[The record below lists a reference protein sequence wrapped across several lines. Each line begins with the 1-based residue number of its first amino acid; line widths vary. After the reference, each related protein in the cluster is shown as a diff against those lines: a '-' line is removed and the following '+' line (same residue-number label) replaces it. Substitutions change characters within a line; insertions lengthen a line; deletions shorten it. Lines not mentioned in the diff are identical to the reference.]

1 MLMADEKGRIVWVN
15 AQIETLFG
23 YDRTELIGQSLDIL
37 IPDRYR
43 ATHPKFRAEFFR
55 EPATRPMGAGRDLTG
70 VRKDGLEVPV
80 EVGLNPLTTP
90 AGRFVLSSVVDIT
103 ERKRAHE
110 ILETQRND
118 LERTN
123 REREVLLKEIYHR
136 VKNNLQVI
144 SSLLNLQDEHI
155 SDPRSLALLQESK
168 NRIHAIGLVHEQLY
182 QSTDLA
188 RIDFAVY
195 VHELIDHLMSVF
207 RPALIHVEVE
217 VADVHLP
224 LNVAV
229 PAGLI
234 INELVTNSLKHAFPQ
249 NGSGRIVVRLSE
261 TQPGSVSMIVEDDGQ
276 GIPAHIEW
284 GSGNSLGL
292 ELVAKLCKQLRGQ
305 VGLDRTAGTKVHLT
319 FDYAG

>member
-1 MLMADEKGRIVWVN
+1 
-15 AQIETLFG
+15 
-23 YDRTELIGQSLDIL
+23 
-37 IPDRYR
+37 
-43 ATHPKFRAEFFR
+43 
-55 EPATRPMGAGRDLTG
+55 
-70 VRKDGLEVPV
+70 
-80 EVGLNPLTTP
+80 
-90 AGRFVLSSVVDIT
+90 VVDIT
-103 ERKRAHE
+103 ERKRAQE

-123 REREVLLKEIYHR
+123 REREVLLKEVYHR

-182 QSTDLA
+182 QTADLA
-188 RIDFAVY
+188 RIDFSIY
-195 VHELIDHLMSVF
+195 IHELIDHLMSVF
-207 RPALIHVEVE
+207 RPVLISVQVD

-229 PAGLI
+229 PVGLI
-234 INELVTNSLKHAFPQ
+234 INELVTNSLKHAFP
-249 NGSGRIVVRLSE
+249 NGASGRIVVRLWE
-261 TQPGSVSMIVEDDGQ
+261 RRPGSVSLVVEDDGL

-292 ELVAKLCKQLRGQ
+292 ELIAKLSKQLRGQ
-305 VGLDRTAGTKVHLT
+305 VELDRTSGTKVHLV
-319 FDYAG
+319 FDHAG